1 MTGKLRS
8 VVGIVL
14 IGGVAAGRANSSE
27 LKARFNGR
35 WGPDP
40 AIQAASFATEAQNQ
54 ALVLSYLARS
64 AGYMT
69 ADGTL
74 IRPLIAADYSEI
86 AQWGFNIGRQDCE
99 IYMDNLFRLSREK
112 GRNDNI
118 LAAVSTAAAA
128 IVTGTT
134 TAQKPLSILAAVFGL
149 SIALNDAIFQSYLFT
164 QAPGLVAKK
173 VSDLQDVFRNSVVS
187 GQVQVTSAS
196 SAYYAI
202 QSYYRICLPHSIEG
216 VMLQTI
222 ADSKPATPPTSG
234 AGAGSAPLNGAGSGP
249 ANTMRVPELKGK

>member
-1 MTGKLRS
+1 MAGKFQS
-8 VVGIVL
+8 VLGIIL
-14 IGGVAAGRANSSE
+14 FGGVAAGCANSSE
-27 LKARFNGR
+27 LKARMNGR
-35 WGPDP
+35 WGPDA
-40 AIQAASFATEAQNQ
+40 AIQAASFSAEAQNQ
-54 ALVLSYLARS
+54 ALVLNYLATS
-64 AGYMT
+64 AGYIA

-74 IRPLIAADYSEI
+74 VRPLDYSEI
-86 AQWGFNIGRQDCE
+86 AQWGFNVGRQDCE

-149 SIALNDAIFQSYLFT
+149 SIALNDSIFQSYLFT

-173 VSDLQDVFRNSVVS
+173 VSDLQDVFRNSVVI

-202 QSYYRICLPHSIEG
+202 QSYYRICLPHAIEG

-222 ADSKPATPPTSG
+222 ADSKPATPPTT
-234 AGAGSAPLNGAGSGP
+234 GAGSGIP
-249 ANTMRVPELKGK
+249 AGITVRSGSANTMRAPELK